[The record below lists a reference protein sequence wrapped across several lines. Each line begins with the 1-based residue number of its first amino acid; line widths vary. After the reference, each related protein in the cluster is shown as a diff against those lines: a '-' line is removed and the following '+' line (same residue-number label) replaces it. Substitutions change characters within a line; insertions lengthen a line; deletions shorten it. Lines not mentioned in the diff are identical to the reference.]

1 MYAIV
6 RYLESERDLSAEELR
21 LTLSIEDPMIAERR
35 EQVGCGARSA
45 GDIQRVRLWASVPL
59 SAAPALSEGYE
70 DVESV
75 SVIGQSVEIVYVP
88 CADARLPCAQSNSL
102 ASRTRAA

>member
-45 GDIQRVRLWASVPL
+45 GRHTESEAVGV
-59 SAAPALSEGYE
+59 SAAFGGAGF
-70 DVESV
+70 V
-75 SVIGQSVEIVYVP
+75 
-88 CADARLPCAQSNSL
+88 
-102 ASRTRAA
+102 

>member
-1 MYAIV
+1 
-6 RYLESERDLSAEELR
+6 
-21 LTLSIEDPMIAERR
+21 MIAERR

-59 SAAPALSEGYE
+59 SAAPALSEGYK